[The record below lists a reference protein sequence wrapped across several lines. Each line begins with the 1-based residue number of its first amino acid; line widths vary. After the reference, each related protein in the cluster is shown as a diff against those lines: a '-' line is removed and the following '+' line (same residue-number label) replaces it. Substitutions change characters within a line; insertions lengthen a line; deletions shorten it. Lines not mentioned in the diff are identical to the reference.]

1 MSIFEDLPVMP
12 LKSVLF
18 PGSPTTLHIHEQR
31 YREMLDE
38 CVEGD
43 GVFGVALLRAGQE
56 VGGPSIPHDVGTIAH
71 IAEVTRLH
79 DGSSVVLAQGGRRFR
94 IDVILQAMP
103 IIRADVRLL
112 EESDDLAE
120 ADQDLESMVRERLGR
135 LMRLVMRTMGADHP
149 RPELPDD
156 PVALSYA
163 VAANLQAPL
172 KVQQE
177 LLEARSVT
185 DRLEMSL
192 PMLGREVVHYR
203 IMAAARAKL
212 EQLGLVEEDS
222 ELPFSRS

>member
-1 MSIFEDLPVMP
+1 MSIVEDLPIMP

-18 PGSPTTLHIHEQR
+18 PGAPTTLHIHEER

-38 CVEGD
+38 CVDGD

-79 DGSSVVLAQGGRRFR
+79 DGTSVVLAQGGRRFR
-94 IDVILQAMP
+94 IDAILQAMP
-103 IIRADVRLL
+103 IVRADVRVLDDDDAMTESDREL
-112 EESDDLAE
+112 EEMARH
-120 ADQDLESMVRERLGR
+120 MLGR
-135 LMRLVMRTMGADHP
+135 LMRLVLRTMGADRP
-149 RPELPDD
+149 RPEVPDD

-163 VAANLQAPL
+163 IAANLQAPL
-172 KVQQE
+172 PVQQE
-177 LLEARSVT
+177 LLEAGSVAE
-185 DRLEMSL
+185 RLEMSL
-192 PMLGREVVHYR
+192 PILGREVSHYR